1 MTDDD
6 SKVDPKAVAAGD
18 HFEEAVMYDFAKFLT
33 TLALLM
39 LGGVLTVT
47 QTADKAVAKPAVVAV
62 VMGFISFSGILAIS
76 AAGKLARI
84 NIGND
89 YPGFTPRRYLKAAII
104 LLSAGAGSFLFLW
117 WKTL

>member
-6 SKVDPKAVAAGD
+6 SKVDPKAVGGGE
-18 HFEEAVMYDFAKFLT
+18 HLEEALLYDFAKFLT
-33 TLALLM
+33 TLSLLM

-62 VMGFISFSGILAIS
+62 VMGFISFAGILAIS
-76 AAGKLARI
+76 AAGKLARV
-84 NIGND
+84 NIGKD
-89 YPGFTPRRYLKAAII
+89 YPGFTPRRYLLVAMI

>member
-1 MTDDD
+1 MIEDD
-6 SKVDPKAVAAGD
+6 SSIDPKVVAGD
-18 HFEEAVMYDFAKFLT
+18 SRFDDAIQYDFAKFLT

-62 VMGFISFSGILAIS
+62 VMAFISVAGISAIT
-76 AAGKLARI
+76 AAGKLAKV
-84 NIGND
+84 NVGQD
-89 YPGFTPRRYLKAAII
+89 YPAFTPRRYLVVALV
-104 LLSAGAGSFLFLW
+104 LLSAGAGSFLYLW

>member
-1 MTDDD
+1 MTDDE
-6 SKVDPKAVAAGD
+6 SRVDPKVVADGG
-18 HFEEAVMYDFAKFLT
+18 HFEEALQYDFAKFLT
-33 TLALLM
+33 TLSLLM

-62 VMGFISFSGILAIS
+62 VMGFISISGILAIS
-76 AAGKLARI
+76 AAGKLARVHV
-84 NIGND
+84 GRD
-89 YPGFTPRRYLKAAII
+89 YPGFTPRRYLMIAVV

>member
-1 MTDDD
+1 MIEEE
-6 SKVDPKAVAAGD
+6 SNVDPKVVADSD
-18 HFEEAVMYDFAKFLT
+18 HFEDALQYDFAKFLT

-84 NIGND
+84 NVGKD
-89 YPGFTPRRYLKAAII
+89 YPGFTPRRYLMVAII